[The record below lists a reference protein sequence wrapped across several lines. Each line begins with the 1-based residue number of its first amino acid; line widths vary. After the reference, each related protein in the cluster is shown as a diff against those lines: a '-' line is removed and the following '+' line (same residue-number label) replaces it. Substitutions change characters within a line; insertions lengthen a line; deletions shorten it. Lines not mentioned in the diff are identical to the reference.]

1 MDVRFSPEL
10 EAKLADIAART
21 GRQAGELIQAAVSR
35 LVDEEYRFL
44 DSVEEGFDSIDRG
57 EYVTH
62 EEVGARLER
71 LLRS

>member
-35 LVDEEYRFL
+35 LVDEESRFL
-44 DSVEEGFDSIDRG
+44 ESVEGGFASLDRG

>member
-1 MDVRFSPEL
+1 MDVRFSAEL

-21 GRQAGELIQAAVSR
+21 GRQAAELTQAAVSR
-35 LVDEEYRFL
+35 LVDEESRFL
-44 DSVEEGFDSIDRG
+44 ESVEEGFASLDRG